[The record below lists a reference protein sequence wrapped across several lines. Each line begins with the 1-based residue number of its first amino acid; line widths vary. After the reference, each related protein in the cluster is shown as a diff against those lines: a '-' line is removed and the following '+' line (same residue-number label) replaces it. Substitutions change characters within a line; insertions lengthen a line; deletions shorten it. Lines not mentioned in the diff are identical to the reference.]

1 MGWVMGQ
8 LVFYL
13 GEKLG
18 FGSGQKI
25 RVWIRSTNS
34 NLLYHVYAYDDE
46 SKALESKFEMDMGPS
61 LHVWGIKYYGS
72 FGTLNKDNDINCN
85 LYYWE

>member
-1 MGWVMGQ
+1 MGQ
-8 LVFYL
+8 LVYYL

-25 RVWIRSTNS
+25 RVWIRTTNS